1 MAEPVLPGEPV
12 TPATSTTVPDAPP
25 APPPPR
31 PRVNE
36 IDLLRFIAALA
47 VVFFH
52 YAFRGYAGGDRTIMP
67 YPLLEPIAKYGFKGV
82 ELFFMISGFV
92 ILMTAANGDL
102 RKFVVSRIARLY
114 PAFWACCTLSFVAI
128 VLFGGD
134 RFSATLPQYLV
145 NMTMLSGFVG
155 VPSIDGVYWSLF
167 VELQFYALVGFVL
180 MLGRIGQAQLFL
192 ALWLLVTIVL
202 ELFPVARLRHWLI
215 ADYSAYFI
223 AGATC
228 FLVWSRGGSWFRY
241 AMIGVCFAL
250 ALRESL
256 GGIAGFERHFDT
268 EMNPF
273 VVAAIIAAYFV
284 VMLLI
289 ATRRTG
295 GFGRRR
301 WMMAGALTYP
311 LYLIHQNIGY
321 MAFNI
326 AYPALNPHLVFWCT
340 LVLVLALSHLVHVQI
355 ERRYADALKRA
366 CGRILDAASDGYA
379 RLRTQLFPAN

>member
-1 MAEPVLPGEPV
+1 MAESERPTES
-12 TPATSTTVPDAPP
+12 TPATAPAGPVPERPSAP
-25 APPPPR
+25 AR
-31 PRVNE
+31 QRVNE

-52 YAFRGYAGGDRTIMP
+52 YAFRGYAGGDRTLMP

-102 RKFVVSRIARLY
+102 RKFVASRIARLY
-114 PAFWACCTLSFVAI
+114 PAFWACCTLTFVAI
-128 VLFGGD
+128 LLFGGD
-134 RFSATLPQYLV
+134 HFSASLPQYLV

-167 VELQFYALVGFVL
+167 VELQFYALVGAVL
-180 MLGRIGQAQLFL
+180 MLGRIEQAQIFL
-192 ALWLLVTIVL
+192 ALWLLATIVL
-202 ELFPVARLRHWLI
+202 ELFPVGPLRRLLI

-223 AGATC
+223 AGAAC
-228 FLVWSRGGSWFRY
+228 FLIWSRGGSWFRY
-241 AMIGVCFAL
+241 GMIAICFVLAM
-250 ALRESL
+250 RESL
-256 GGIAGFERHFDT
+256 GGIAGFERHFNTD
-268 EMNPF
+268 MNEI

-289 ATRRTG
+289 ANRRTG
-295 GFGRRR
+295 RFGRRR
-301 WMMAGALTYP
+301 WMTAGALTYP

-326 AYPALNPHLVFWCT
+326 AYPTLNPHLVFWGT
-340 LVLVLALSHLVHVQI
+340 LALVLLLSHLVHVQI
-355 ERRYADALKRA
+355 ERRYGGALKRA
-366 CGRILDAASDGYA
+366 CARMLDALGSGYT
-379 RLRTQLFPAN
+379 RLRTQMFPSA